1 LRCERILAILFK
13 DGESTG
19 CTLALLHMHGAEIR
33 LNELLSVIQ
42 LYKALGGGWS

>member
-33 LNELLSVIQ
+33 LKLLSVIQ
-42 LYKALGGGWS
+42 LYKALGGGWG